1 MKERNERICADR
13 PCCGRG
19 DPFFIPPGAK
29 AFRRDNPNAM
39 VQFLDTE
46 HFALETHLKEIV
58 LRRGLSWK
66 DCHPTSRSAKRSQ
79 PLLTKPPHFQIGPVS
94 NERRA

>member
-39 VQFLDTE
+39 VQFLYTE
-46 HFALETHLKEIV
+46 HFALETHLEEIAVAMRVFLGRLLPDEPRLKEVPAVIEEAASP
-58 LRRGLSWK
+58 LSRTNVK
-66 DCHPTSRSAKRSQ
+66 
-79 PLLTKPPHFQIGPVS
+79 
-94 NERRA
+94 